1 MARGTLVI
9 DIQLDYFPG
18 GAYPLSGPGPAAEV
32 ARSVVDDARAAGD
45 WVGFVQHLAEPGE
58 GSFLV
63 AGTTGADL
71 LPTLTPASD
80 DEPIIQKTRPNSFI
94 ATGLE
99 GILAERDIDE
109 LTVVGMMSSMCVD
122 ATVRAALDLGLAV
135 TVVEDGCAA
144 PDLEFGGVEVPGEVV
159 HAAFMAALRDA
170 GASVVSRGRG

>member
-9 DIQLDYFPG
+9 DIQNDYFPG
-18 GAYPLSGPGPAAEV
+18 GAYPLVGPEAAAEV
-32 ARSVVDDARAAGD
+32 ALGVVGDARAAGE

-58 GSFLV
+58 GAFLV
-63 AGTTGADL
+63 ADTTGAEL
-71 LPTLTPASD
+71 YPSLTPVGE
-80 DEPIIQKTRPNSFI
+80 EPIIQKTRPNSFI

-99 GILAERDIDE
+99 KILAERDIDE

-144 PDLEFGGVEVPGEVV
+144 PDLVFGGIDVPGAVV

-170 GASVVSRGRG
+170 GATVRSRDGV

>member
-18 GAYPLSGPGPAAEV
+18 GAHPLVGPDAAAGV
-32 ARSVVDDARAAGD
+32 ARAVVERSRAAGE
-45 WVGFVQHLAEPGE
+45 WVGFVQHLSEPGE

-63 AGTTGADL
+63 AGTEGAEL
-71 LPTLTPASD
+71 HPSLTPVG
-80 DEPIIQKTRPNSFI
+80 DEPIIQKTRPNSFV

-99 GILAERDIDE
+99 ATLAERDIDE

-144 PDLEFGGVEVPGEVV
+144 PDLNLGGVEVPGALV

-170 GASVVSRGRG
+170 GASVVSLGSE